1 MPRSLPARRS
11 RSRLF
16 VTAAACSLG
25 AVTLG
30 GIPAS
35 QVFADHSA
43 RQASSPGDLIDV
55 GTAAGDF
62 NTLGAALE
70 AAGLIDALRGD
81 GPFTVLAPTDAAFAA
96 LPDGVVETLLKP
108 ENKDLLTSVLTYHV
122 VPGNVLAAQA
132 AAAGEAETL
141 NGADVSF
148 AIDRGRLEV
157 NDVNI
162 VATDVQAS
170 NGVIHAIDAVLLPP
184 DFELPD
190 DGAKHSAGVD
200 QIIDLAIKRGVPM
213 YNRGQHAACAAIYE
227 VTLLALTSHPDMND
241 AGKSLAM
248 RTITDGRNSHGM
260 DARAW
265 AFRRGLDAM
274 RQEAMAAR

>member
-1 MPRSLPARRS
+1 MPRSQPVRLT
-11 RSRLF
+11 RSRLLIA
-16 VTAAACSLG
+16 AAACSLG

-35 QVFADHSA
+35 QAFADHHS
-43 RQASSPGDLIDV
+43 RQTSGPGDLIDV
-55 GTAAGDF
+55 GTAAGNF
-62 NTLGAALE
+62 TTLGAALE

-96 LPDGVVETLLKP
+96 LPDGVVETLLRP

-122 VPGNVLAAQA
+122 VPGKVLAAQA
-132 AAAGEAETL
+132 AAAGQAETL
-141 NGADVSF
+141 NGAAVGF
-148 AIDRGRLEV
+148 AIDNGRLEV
-157 NDVNI
+157 NEVNV
-162 VATDVQAS
+162 VATDVAAS

-184 DFELPD
+184 GFELPD
-190 DGAKHSAGVD
+190 NNAKHSASVD
-200 QIIDLAIKRGVPM
+200 EIIELAIKRGVPM

-227 VTLLALTSHPDMND
+227 VTLLALTSHPDIHD

-248 RTITDGRNSHGM
+248 RTLKDGRNVHGM

-265 AFRRGLDAM
+265 AFRRGLDTM
-274 RQEAMAAR
+274 RQEMMAAR